1 MEINYGPCYLVVNHI
16 HRHTLCYLVYEL
28 SDPDNLVDHLREVP
42 ANEWPRLVSRASMA
56 SALKVR
62 LQA

>member
-1 MEINYGPCYLVVNHI
+1 MNT
-16 HRHTLCYLVYEL
+16 HTLSYLVYEL
-28 SDPDNLVDHLREVP
+28 SDPDNFVDHLREVP

-56 SALKVR
+56 TTFKVS